1 MTYSLLNAIIYEVL
15 WRLCEDHPSLR
26 SNKLVKM
33 LMDNCFPDWV
43 EWSTEATMAD
53 VDRQVEEIKE
63 EWRDEEN
70 ENIREK
76 FSNIFPE
83 SKVSTHNEQGA
94 VLIEH
99 PPDRS
104 KAQELLGGAM
114 EIRSPWS
121 NL

>member
-1 MTYSLLNAIIYEVL
+1 MNYSLLNAIIYEVL
-15 WRLCEDHPSLR
+15 WRLCEDHPPLR

-43 EWSTEATMAD
+43 EWSTEVTMAD

-63 EWRDEEN
+63 DWAKDDP
-70 ENIREK
+70 K
-76 FSNIFPE
+76 PE
-83 SKVSTHNEQGA
+83 Y
-94 VLIEH
+94 IEH
-99 PPDRS
+99 PPDGS

-114 EIRSPWS
+114 EIKSPWS